1 MSNIKPDNDLKDDTP
16 AFSEEIKPLAS
27 YLEDIV
33 PPVKKSEVD
42 LSNPEL
48 YINRELS
55 FLQFNWR
62 VLQQAL
68 DEDLPI
74 LERIKFI
81 FIFSNN
87 LDEFFEVRVA
97 AYVHSMNH
105 EKSRQGPDGLTAP
118 QVLAEISKTCHE
130 MVDEQYRIFNDVLL
144 PKLSENDIHFLR
156 RMQWTDVQSQ
166 WIKDYFLSEVAPVIS
181 PIGLDLAHPFPRLIN
196 KSLHFIVAL
205 EGKDAFGRDSGFAV
219 VHMPRSL
226 PRIIQLPDEI
236 CDGGENFVF
245 LSAVIHANAEELFP
259 GMKVKGCYQFRLT
272 RDSDLFVDEEDIDD
286 LANALKQELQSR
298 DFGTSVR
305 LEIADNCPDNI
316 ANFLLQ
322 KCHLTESELYRVN
335 GPVNLNRLLSLTDMV
350 DRPELKFRPF
360 RPSSPKGFSEA
371 KHNVFDVLKEKDI
384 LLHHPFEAFD
394 AVVNF
399 IRSAAQDPNVLAIKQ
414 TLYRTGSR
422 SPIVDALIDA
432 ARAGKEVT
440 AVVELRARF
449 DEKANIELANK
460 LQDAGA
466 LVVYGVVGYKTHAKL
481 CVVTRREKK
490 KLRHYAHL
498 GTGNYHAGTAKL
510 YTDLGLFTANKK
522 LCDDAQRIF
531 LQLTGMGKA
540 YNMNLVLQAPF
551 TLQSGLFE
559 LIDNEI
565 ANQKK
570 GNPAYIK
577 ARMNSLTESKII
589 EKLYQASQAGVKID
603 LIIRGICCLRPGL
616 KNISENIRV
625 VSIVGRFLEHS
636 RVFCFANGG
645 DEKVYASSADW
656 MDRNLYHRVETCFPI
671 LQPRLKKR
679 VIQECIDFYLK
690 DNVQSWELS
699 SDGRYFKKT
708 PNKQKPFR
716 AQRKLLEK
724 LSSY

>member
-1 MSNIKPDNDLKDDTP
+1 MASESVTEENNSDVSNQPI
-16 AFSEEIKPLAS
+16 EEIKSLPS
-27 YLEDIV
+27 YLEEME
-33 PPVKKSEVD
+33 PPLKKSEVD
-42 LSNPEL
+42 LKNPEL

-62 VLQQAL
+62 VLQLAL

-97 AYVHSMNH
+97 AHVHTAIH
-105 EKSRQGPDGLTAP
+105 DEDRRGPDGLTSN
-118 QVLAEISKTCHE
+118 QVLSEISKTCHE
-130 MVDEQYRIFNDVLL
+130 MVEEQYRIFNDVLL
-144 PKLSENDIHFLR
+144 PKLSENGIHFLR
-156 RMQWTDVQSQ
+156 RAQWSDSQSE
-166 WIKDYFLSEVAPVIS
+166 WIKNYFIDEVAPVIS

-205 EGKDAFGRDSGFAV
+205 EGKDAFGRNSGYAV

-236 CDGGENFVF
+236 SGSGESFVF
-245 LSAVIHANAEELFP
+245 LSAIIHANAEELFP
-259 GMKVKGCYQFRLT
+259 GMTVKGCYQFRLT
-272 RDSDLFVDEEDIDD
+272 RDSDLFVDEEDIED
-286 LANALKQELQSR
+286 LAHALKQELQSR

-305 LEIADNCPDNI
+305 LEIADNCPDKI
-316 ANFLLQ
+316 AAFLLQ
-322 KCHLTESELYRVN
+322 KCNLTEAELYRVN

-350 DRPELKFRPF
+350 DRPDLKFRPF
-360 RPSSPKGFSEA
+360 RAATPKE
-371 KHNVFDVLKEKDI
+371 FDEENIFEILKEKDI
-384 LLHHPFEAFD
+384 LVHHPFENFD
-394 AVVNF
+394 SVINF
-399 IRSAAQDPNVLAIKQ
+399 IKSAASDPNVLAIKQ
-414 TLYRTGSR
+414 TLYRTGSS
-422 SPIVDALIDA
+422 SPVVDALIDA

-466 LVVYGVVGYKTHAKL
+466 LVVYGVVGHKTHAKL

-498 GTGNYHAGTAKL
+498 GTGNYHANTAKL

-522 LCDDAQRIF
+522 LCEDAQKVF

-540 YNMNLVLQAPF
+540 YDMKLILQSPF

-559 LIDNEI
+559 LIDKEI
-565 ANQKK
+565 ANKHLGKK
-570 GNPAYIK
+570 AYIK
-577 ARMNSLTESKII
+577 ARMNSLTEAKII
-589 EKLYQASQAGVKID
+589 EKLYEASQAGVQID

-636 RVFCFANGG
+636 RVFCFANDGN
-645 DEKVYASSADW
+645 EMVFASSADW
-656 MDRNLYHRVETCFPI
+656 MDRNLYHRVEVCFPI
-671 LQPRLKKR
+671 TDPRLAKR
-679 VIQECIDFYLK
+679 VRQECLDYYLK
-690 DNVQSWELS
+690 DNSQSWELS
-699 SDGRYFKKT
+699 SDGRYFKMV
-708 PNKQKPFR
+708 PGDAKPFR
-716 AQRKLLEK
+716 VQRKLLEK
-724 LSSY
+724 LSNY

>member
-1 MSNIKPDNDLKDDTP
+1 MSNTKADENLSGDTQ

-42 LSNPEL
+42 LTNPEL

-105 EKSRQGPDGLTAP
+105 EKSRQGPDGLSAP

-156 RMQWTDVQSQ
+156 RKQWTDAQSQ

-205 EGKDAFGRDSGFAV
+205 EGKDAFGRDSGYAV

-226 PRIIQLPDEI
+226 PRIIQLPDDI

-305 LEIADNCPDNI
+305 LEIADNCPDKI

-360 RPSSPKGFSEA
+360 LPSSPKGFSEA

-384 LLHHPFEAFD
+384 LLHHPFEGFD

-399 IRSAAQDPNVLAIKQ
+399 IRSAALDPNVLAIKQ

-481 CVVTRREKK
+481 CVITRREKK

-540 YNMNLVLQAPF
+540 YNMNLMLQAPF
-551 TLQSGLFE
+551 TLQSGLFD

-565 ANQKK
+565 ENQKN

-577 ARMNSLTESKII
+577 VRMNSLTESKII

-645 DEKVYASSADW
+645 DERVYASSADW

-679 VIQECIDFYLK
+679 VVQECIDFYLK

-699 SDGRYFKKT
+699 SDGRYFKKA

-724 LSSY
+724 LSRY